1 MADTAQTDHAGSA
14 LYGIAELAE
23 AHGVTARTIRFYES
37 KGLLK
42 PQRVG
47 GQRVFTE
54 ADKTRLGLILRA
66 KSIGSSLADIKT
78 FLELYGREGE
88 GRVRQLEFVIDKTAR
103 EIEALEDKRIQIDE
117 TLKDLRTIHEG
128 AKERLAK
135 RKG

>member
-1 MADTAQTDHAGSA
+1 MADTAQTDPAGT

-23 AHGVTARTIRFYES
+23 AHGVTPRTIRFYES

-54 ADKTRLGLILRA
+54 GDSTRLKLILRA
-66 KSIGSSLADIKT
+66 KAIGSSLSDIKT

-88 GRVRQLEFVIDKTAR
+88 GRMRQLEFVIEKTAR
-103 EIEALEDKRIQIDE
+103 EIAALEAKRAQIDE
-117 TLKDLRTIHEG
+117 TLKELRTIHDG
-128 AKERLAK
+128 AKERLA
-135 RKG
+135 RRRG